1 MSNKFHLKVFQPY
14 FSNKP
19 EALEEEVNTWLDTH
33 PRIRIIQMTQTEPT
47 PGQSW
52 ITLSLLYESLTTD

>member
-1 MSNKFHLKVFQPY
+1 MSNKFHLKENQA
-14 FSNKP
+14 P
-19 EALEEEVNTWLDTH
+19 ESGEELEEKVNTWLDTH